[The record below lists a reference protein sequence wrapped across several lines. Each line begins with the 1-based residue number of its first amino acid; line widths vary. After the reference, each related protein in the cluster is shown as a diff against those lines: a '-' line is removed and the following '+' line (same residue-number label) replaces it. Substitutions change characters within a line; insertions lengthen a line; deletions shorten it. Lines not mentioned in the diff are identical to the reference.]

1 MAGTR
6 IKGITIEIDGDATKL
21 TNAVRKANNE
31 IRASQNQLSDVN
43 RLLRMDPSNTVLL
56 TQKYEALQSSI
67 GATSQKLTTL
77 RNAQAQMAAA
87 GQTGTP
93 EFQALQR
100 EIAETEIKL
109 KSLEKEFKN
118 FGSVAAQQV
127 ANVGQ
132 KMKSVGQ
139 GMTQAGTMMLPAT
152 FALTAAGKGMVEEFY
167 DVSQTMR
174 LTNKTMNNSADQA
187 ALLENAMKSAA
198 KQSVFGM
205 EDASAAALNFA
216 RSGLTA
222 EEAAAAIAPAMNL
235 AAGEAGQLESV
246 SAGLTGAIN
255 GFGDSYNNTAHYADV
270 FAAACNNSKLDI
282 ETLCHS
288 MGVAAPVFR
297 TAGKSVED
305 AALMIGV
312 MADANIDAD
321 KAANALKTGMARL
334 AAPTKQAKDA
344 MDEYGITMDQIWNED
359 GSMKSVEEIQRNL
372 HNSFAGLSE
381 QEQMAAASAIFGK
394 NQMAAWLALINTA
407 PEHVDALSNSIHNCT
422 GLTNEMASE
431 MMSGPA
437 GAVEQ
442 LKSSWDTVKYDLG
455 GILAEVLLPIVEKLQ
470 EFVNWL
476 DGLDESQKKI
486 VVTIGTIIAVAGPLL
501 IILGTLTTA
510 LGSILTL
517 APKLVGAFG
526 SIGGVFGKLS
536 GLFGGIGSGASSAAS
551 GIGSLGSAAGSAAG
565 GASSA
570 AQGIGALTKN
580 ALGFIALG
588 AGILLAAAGVA
599 LLAQSAIALG
609 KAGPEAAFAL
619 VALVGVIALFAAGA
633 AALGPALTAGAVG
646 LLAFG
651 AAILMVG
658 VGILAATAGI
668 ALLATQLPTIATW
681 GGSAA
686 TAIVQLGAALLTFTP
701 GALAAGAGLAVL
713 AAGILAAAAAL
724 VVATAAVL
732 AFTVAVLA
740 FSAGILVA
748 AASVLALAAAIAVLA
763 AAIVALGAAILK
775 ATQDII
781 KAFELIKQEVKT
793 TFEGVKTTI
802 STMMDGAWSAIQ
814 KVLNTIKNA
823 FTTTFNNVKTFMQG
837 VVNWLK
843 GIFNFEWSL
852 PKIKLPHFS
861 ISGSFSLDPPK
872 VPSINV
878 QWYKKAM
885 ENGMILS
892 SPTIFGAAG
901 GKLLGAGEAGPEAIV
916 GVSSLRGMIQDAV
929 GGVMGD
935 IVIPVS
941 IGGESIQTLVVDA
954 QTIQNYR
961 SGGR

>member
-1 MAGTR
+1 MAGGR

-31 IRASQNQLSDVN
+31 IRASQTTLRDVD
-43 RLLRMDPSNTVLL
+43 RLLKLDPTNTVLL
-56 TQKYEALQSSI
+56 TQKYNALQTEIS
-67 GATSQKLTTL
+67 ATGSKLATL
-77 RNAQAQMAAA
+77 RQAQSQMVSA
-87 GQTGTP
+87 GQVGTP

-109 KSLEKEFKN
+109 KSLQKEFKN
-118 FGSVAAQQV
+118 FGSVASQQV
-127 ANVGQ
+127 AAVGQ
-132 KMKSVGQ
+132 KMKTLGQ
-139 GMTQAGTMMLPAT
+139 GMTQAGMMMLPASI
-152 FALTAAGKGMVEEFY
+152 AAISAGKDMVSSFY
-167 DVSQTMR
+167 DVDQTMR
-174 LTNKTMNNSADQA
+174 LTQKTMGSTAEEADQ
-187 ALLENAMKSAA
+187 LYDAMASAA
-198 KQSVFGM
+198 KQSVYGM
-205 EDASAAALNFA
+205 SDASNASLNFA
-216 RSGLTA
+216 RAGLNA
-222 EEAAAAIAPAMNL
+222 KEAASALAPAMNL
-235 AAGEAGQLESV
+235 AAGEAGDLDTV
-246 SAGLTGAIN
+246 SAGLVATIN
-255 GFGDSYNNTAHYADV
+255 GFGDSFGKTTHYADV
-270 FAAACNNSKLDI
+270 FASACNNSALDVN
-282 ETLCHS
+282 TLSSS
-288 MGVAAPVFR
+288 MSVAAPVFR
-297 TAGKSVED
+297 TAGKDVED
-305 AALMIGV
+305 AALMLGV
-312 MADANIDAD
+312 MANAGIDAD
-321 KAANALKTGMARL
+321 KAANSLKTGMARL

-344 MDEYGITMDQIWNED
+344 MADYGITMDQIWNED
-359 GSMKSVEEIQRNL
+359 GSMKSMEEVQRNL

-394 NQMAAWLALINTA
+394 NQMAAWLAVINTA
-407 PEHVDALSNSIHNCT
+407 PGEVDSLSAAIHNCN
-422 GLTNEMASE
+422 GLTQEMADT
-431 MMSGPA
+431 MMEGPA
-437 GAVEQ
+437 GAVMQ
-442 LKSSWDTVKYDLG
+442 LKSTWDVVKTDLG
-455 GILAEVLLPIVEKLQ
+455 GLVAEVLLPIVEKLK
-470 EFVNWL
+470 EFLEWL

-588 AGILLAAAGVA
+588 AGILLAAAGIA

-686 TAIVQLGAALLTFTP
+686 TAIVQLGTALLTFTP

-713 AAGILAAAAAL
+713 AAGILATAAAL
-724 VVATAAVL
+724 LVATAAVL

-781 KAFELIKQEVKT
+781 KAFELIKQDVKT

-814 KVLNTIKNA
+814 KILNTIRNA
-823 FTTTFNNVKTFMQG
+823 FTNTFNNVKTFMQG